1 MKMCAQDIEF
11 TLIRSDR
18 KTADIV
24 IERSGDVIVRAPEG
38 VDDERVREVVAG
50 RALWVHR
57 SLAEWEDLNASR
69 RHRPLV
75 QGQGFA
81 YLGRS
86 YRLKFVDSTD
96 VPLRLKNG
104 RWELSEAFVAR
115 EGEAAA
121 RKAFRDFYT
130 ARGTQIFNERVQHL
144 APLVGVEPGE
154 VVVKELGYHWASCGA
169 GGTLNFHWKTLMS
182 PQTVIDYIVVH
193 ELCHLRFRDHSDA
206 FWNEV
211 DKVLP
216 RYRER
221 KEWLRLNGAALDV

>member
-24 IERSGDVIVRAPEG
+24 IERTGDVIVRAPEG
-38 VDDERVREVVAG
+38 IDDERVRAVVAD

-69 RHRPLV
+69 RQRPLV

-86 YRLKFVDSTD
+86 YRLKFVCDAD
-96 VPLRLKNG
+96 VPLCLKNG
-104 RWELSEAFVAR
+104 RWELSEAFVTR
-115 EGEAAA
+115 EGDAAA
-121 RKAFRDFYT
+121 RKAFRDFYI
-130 ARGTQIFNERVQHL
+130 AKGIQIFRERVDQL
-144 APLVGVEPGE
+144 APLVGVAPGD
-154 VVVKELGYHWASCGA
+154 VSVKELGYHWASCGT
-169 GGTLNFHWKTLMS
+169 GGALNFHWKTLMA

-193 ELCHLRFRDHSDA
+193 ELCHLRHRDHSDA

-221 KEWLRLNGAALDV
+221 KEWLRVNGAAMDI

>member
-11 TLIRSDR
+11 TLIRSHR

-24 IERSGDVIVRAPEG
+24 IERSGHVVVRAPNG
-38 VDDERVREVVAG
+38 IDDERIRQVVSD

-69 RHRPLV
+69 RHSRLV

-86 YRLKFVDSTD
+86 YRLKFVDDAD
-96 VPLRLKNG
+96 VPLLLKNG
-104 RWELSEAFVAR
+104 RWELSEAFLTG

-130 ARGTQIFNERVQHL
+130 AKGIQIFTDRVRQL

-154 VVVKELGYHWASCGA
+154 VAVKELGYHWASCGS
-169 GGTLNFHWKTLMS
+169 GGALNFHWKTLMA
-182 PQTVIDYIVVH
+182 PQSVIDYIVVH
-193 ELCHLRFRDHSDA
+193 ELCHLRHRDHSDA

-221 KEWLRLNGAALDV
+221 KEWLRVNGAALDI

>member
-24 IERSGDVIVRAPEG
+24 IERSGEVIVRAPVG
-38 VDDERVREVVAG
+38 VDDERVRAVVAD

-86 YRLKFVDSTD
+86 YRLKFVDDAD

-104 RWELSEAFVAR
+104 RWELSELFLVR
-115 EGEAAA
+115 EGEAAV
-121 RKAFRDFYT
+121 RKAFRDFYIS
-130 ARGTQIFNERVQHL
+130 RGGQIFKERVSQL
-144 APLVGVEPGE
+144 APLVGVAPGE
-154 VVVKELGYHWASCGA
+154 IVVKELGYHWASCGTA
-169 GGTLNFHWKTLMS
+169 GALNFHWKTLMA
-182 PQTVIDYIVVH
+182 PQSVIDYIVVH
-193 ELCHLRFRDHSDA
+193 ELCHLRYRDHSDA

-216 RYRER
+216 TYRDR
-221 KEWLRLNGAALDV
+221 KEWLRQNGAALDI

>member
-24 IERSGDVIVRAPEG
+24 IERSGDVIVRAPTG
-38 VDDERVREVVAG
+38 IDDERVREAVAD

-57 SLAEWEDLNASR
+57 SLAEWEDLNSSR

-86 YRLKFVDSTD
+86 YRLKFIDDSD

-115 EGEAAA
+115 EGVAAT

-130 ARGTQIFNERVQHL
+130 TRGMQIFADRVRQL
-144 APLVGVEPGE
+144 APRVGVEPGQ
-154 VVVKELGYHWASCGA
+154 VTVKELGYHWASCGS
-169 GGTLNFHWKTLMS
+169 GGALNFHWKTLMA

-193 ELCHLRFRDHSDA
+193 ELCHLRHRDHSDA

-216 RYRER
+216 KYAER
-221 KEWLRLNGAALDV
+221 KEWLRQHGASLDV

>member
-24 IERSGDVIVRAPEG
+24 IERSGDVIVRAPNG
-38 VDDERVREVVAG
+38 IDDERVREAVAD

-57 SLAEWEDLNASR
+57 SLAEWEDLNSSR

-86 YRLKFVDSTD
+86 YRLKFIEDSD

-104 RWELSEAFVAR
+104 RWELSETFVAR
-115 EGEAAA
+115 EGAAAA
-121 RKAFRDFYT
+121 RKAFRDFYAT
-130 ARGTQIFNERVQHL
+130 KGFQIFTERVRQL
-144 APLVGVEPGE
+144 APCVGVEPGQ
-154 VVVKELGYHWASCGA
+154 VAVKELGYHWASCGGSGA
-169 GGTLNFHWKTLMS
+169 LNFHWKTLMA

-193 ELCHLRFRDHSDA
+193 ELCHLRHRDHSDA

-216 RYRER
+216 QYRER
-221 KEWLRLNGAALDV
+221 KEWLRQHGASLDV

>member
-11 TLIRSDR
+11 TLIRSER

-24 IERSGDVIVRAPEG
+24 IERSGDVIVRAPLG
-38 VDDERVREVVAG
+38 VEDEKIREVVAD

-86 YRLKFVDSTD
+86 YRLKFVPDSE

-104 RWELSEAFVAR
+104 RWELSEAFLALD
-115 EGEAAA
+115 GDAAA
-121 RKAFRDFYT
+121 RKAFRDYYI
-130 ARGTQIFNERVQHL
+130 AKGMQIFSERVRQL

-154 VVVKELGYHWASCGA
+154 VAVKELGYHWASCGS
-169 GGTLNFHWKTLMS
+169 GGAMNFHWKTLMA

-193 ELCHLRFRDHSDA
+193 ELCHLRHRDHSDA

-221 KEWLRLNGAALDV
+221 KEWLRVNGAALDI

>member
-11 TLIRSDR
+11 TLLRSDR

-24 IERSGDVIVRAPEG
+24 IERSGDVIVRAPVG
-38 VDDERVREVVAG
+38 IDDDQIRDAVAN

-69 RHRPLV
+69 SHRPLV

-86 YRLKFVDSTD
+86 YRLKFVDD
-96 VPLRLKNG
+96 PVIALRLKNG
-104 RWELSEAFVAR
+104 RWELSEAFFTR
-115 EGEAAA
+115 EGAAA
-121 RKAFRDFYT
+121 TRKAFRDFYT
-130 ARGTQIFNERVQHL
+130 AKGTQIFAERVRQL
-144 APLVGVEPGE
+144 APIVGVEPGPST
-154 VVVKELGYHWASCGA
+154 VKELGYHWASCGV
-169 GGTLNFHWKTLMS
+169 GGALSFHWKTLMA
-182 PQTVIDYIVVH
+182 PQSVIDYIVVH
-193 ELCHLRFRDHSDA
+193 ELCHLRHRDHSDL

-216 RYRER
+216 RFTQS
-221 KEWLRLNGAALDV
+221 KEWLRRHGASLDL

>member
-11 TLIRSDR
+11 TLVRSER

-24 IERSGDVIVRAPEG
+24 IERSGAVTVRAPHG
-38 VDDERVREVVAG
+38 IDDSRVREAVAD

-86 YRLKFVDSTD
+86 YRLKFVDHAD

-130 ARGTQIFNERVQHL
+130 AKGLEVFAERVRRL
-144 APLVGVEPGE
+144 ATLVGVEPEGVE
-154 VVVKELGYHWASCGA
+154 VKELGYHWASCGV
-169 GGTLNFHWKTLMS
+169 GGALNFHWKTLMA

-193 ELCHLRFRDHSDA
+193 ELCHLRHRDHSDA

-211 DKVLP
+211 DKVMP

-221 KEWLRLNGAALDV
+221 KEWLRIHGAALDL

>member
-1 MKMCAQDIEF
+1 MCAQDIEF

-24 IERSGDVIVRAPEG
+24 IERSGEVIVRAPLQI
-38 VDDERVREVVAG
+38 DDEAVREAVAD

-57 SLAEWEDLNASR
+57 SLAEWEDLNSSR
-69 RHRPLV
+69 RLRPLV
-75 QGQGFA
+75 QGQSFA

-86 YRLKFVDSTD
+86 YRLKFLADAEA
-96 VPLRLKNG
+96 PLRLKNG

-115 EGEAAA
+115 EGEPAA
-121 RKAFRDFYT
+121 RKAFRDFYIT
-130 ARGTQIFNERVQHL
+130 KGLRLLSERVQHL
-144 APLVGVEPGE
+144 APLVGVPPGN
-154 VVVKELGYHWASCGA
+154 VSVKELGYHWASCGV
-169 GGTLNFHWKTLMS
+169 GGALNFHWKTLMA

-193 ELCHLRFRDHSDA
+193 ELCHVRHRDHSDA

-221 KEWLRLNGAALDV
+221 KEWLRANGAALDI

>member
-1 MKMCAQDIEF
+1 MRMCAEDIDF

-24 IERSGDVIVRAPEG
+24 IERSGDVVVRAPLG
-38 VDDERVREVVAG
+38 IADDQIRAAVAD
-50 RALWVHR
+50 RALWVYR

-86 YRLKFVDSTD
+86 YRLRFVDESP

-104 RWELSEAFVAR
+104 RWEVSEAFVAR
-115 EGEAAA
+115 EGAAAA

-130 ARGTQIFNERVQHL
+130 AKGEQIFAERVRQL
-144 APLVGVEPGE
+144 APLVGVEPGP
-154 VVVKELGYHWASCGA
+154 VVVKELGYHWASCGV
-169 GGTLNFHWKTLMS
+169 GGALNFHWKTLMA
-182 PQTVIDYIVVH
+182 PQSVIDYIVVH
-193 ELCHLRFRDHSDA
+193 ELCHLRHRDHSDA

-211 DKVLP
+211 DKILP
-216 RYRER
+216 RYRDR
-221 KEWLRLNGAALDV
+221 KDWLRQHGASLDL

>member
-24 IERSGDVIVRAPEG
+24 IERSGDVIVRAP
-38 VDDERVREVVAG
+38 VWIDDEAVRGVVAD
-50 RALWVHR
+50 RALWVYR

-69 RHRPLV
+69 RHRPLT
-75 QGQGFA
+75 QGQGFP

-86 YRLKFVDSTD
+86 YRLKFMSDTD
-96 VPLRLKNG
+96 IPLRLKNG
-104 RWELSEAFVAR
+104 RWELSEDFVAR
-115 EGEAAA
+115 EGDAAA

-130 ARGTQIFNERVQHL
+130 EKGIQVFAERVRHL
-144 APLVGVEPGE
+144 APKVGTEPGE
-154 VVVKELGYHWASCGA
+154 IAVKELGYHWASCGTS
-169 GGTLNFHWKTLMS
+169 GGLNFHWKTLMA

-193 ELCHLRFRDHSDA
+193 ELCHLVHRDHSDG

-216 RYRER
+216 RYRES
-221 KEWLRLNGAALDV
+221 KDWLRINGASLDL

>member
-11 TLIRSDR
+11 TLIRSVR

-24 IERSGDVIVRAPEG
+24 IERSGDVIVRAPVG
-38 VDDERVREVVAG
+38 IDDERVREVVAG

-57 SLAEWEDLNASR
+57 SLAEWEDLNSSR

-86 YRLKFVDSTD
+86 YRLKFVAGADA
-96 VPLRLKNG
+96 PLRLKNG
-104 RWELSEAFVAR
+104 RWELSEALVTR
-115 EGEAAA
+115 GGEAAA
-121 RKAFRDFYT
+121 RKAFRDFYI
-130 ARGTQIFNERVQHL
+130 AKGMQIFAERVHQL
-144 APLVGVEPGE
+144 APMVGVNPGE
-154 VVVKELGYHWASCGA
+154 VAVKELGYHWASCGVA
-169 GGTLNFHWKTLMS
+169 GGLNFHWKTLMA

-221 KEWLRLNGAALDV
+221 KEWLRLNGAALDI

>member
-1 MKMCAQDIEF
+1 MRMCAEDIDF

-24 IERSGDVIVRAPEG
+24 IERSGDVVVRAPLG
-38 VDDERVREVVAG
+38 IADDQIRAAVAD
-50 RALWVHR
+50 RALWVYR

-86 YRLKFVDSTD
+86 YRLRFVDESP

-104 RWELSEAFVAR
+104 RWEVSEAFVAR
-115 EGEAAA
+115 EGAAAA

-130 ARGTQIFNERVQHL
+130 AKGEQIFAERVRQL
-144 APLVGVEPGE
+144 ASGSSRDRWSSRNWGITGLRA
-154 VVVKELGYHWASCGA
+154 ASA
-169 GGTLNFHWKTLMS
+169 
-182 PQTVIDYIVVH
+182 V
-193 ELCHLRFRDHSDA
+193 R
-206 FWNEV
+206 
-211 DKVLP
+211 
-216 RYRER
+216 
-221 KEWLRLNGAALDV
+221 

>member
-24 IERSGDVIVRAPEG
+24 IERSGDVIVRAPVG
-38 VDDERVREVVAG
+38 VDDERVREVVAD

-57 SLAEWEDLNASR
+57 SLAEWDDLNSSR

-75 QGQGFA
+75 QGQGFP

-86 YRLKFVDSTD
+86 YRLKFVADAD

-104 RWELSEAFVAR
+104 RWELSAAFAAR
-115 EGEAAA
+115 DGEAAA

-130 ARGTQIFNERVQHL
+130 VKGMQVFSERVRQL
-144 APLVGVEPGE
+144 APLVGVEPGA
-154 VVVKELGYHWASCGA
+154 VAVKELGYHWASCGV
-169 GGTLNFHWKTLMS
+169 GGAMNFHWKTLMA

-193 ELCHLRFRDHSDA
+193 ELCHLRHRDHSDG

-221 KEWLRLNGAALDV
+221 KEWLRVNGAAMDI

>member
-38 VDDERVREVVAG
+38 IDDERVRAVVAD

-75 QGQGFA
+75 QGQSFP

-86 YRLKFVDSTD
+86 YRLKFVDHAD

-104 RWELSEAFVAR
+104 RWEVSEAFVAR
-115 EGEAAA
+115 EGEAAV
-121 RKAFRDFYT
+121 RKAFRDFY
-130 ARGTQIFNERVQHL
+130 AVKGAQIFTERVRQL
-144 APLVGVEPGE
+144 APSVGVEPGE
-154 VVVKELGYHWASCGA
+154 VTVKELGYHWASCGSA
-169 GGTLNFHWKTLMS
+169 GALNFHWKTLMA

-193 ELCHLRFRDHSDA
+193 ELCHLRHRDHSAA

-221 KEWLRLNGAALDV
+221 KEWLRNNGAALDV

>member
-38 VDDERVREVVAG
+38 VDDERVKEVVAG

-96 VPLRLKNG
+96 MPLRLKNG
-104 RWELSEAFVAR
+104 RWELAEAFVAR

-130 ARGTQIFNERVQHL
+130 VKGTQIFNERVQHF
-144 APLVGVEPGE
+144 APLVGVEPGQ
-154 VVVKELGYHWASCGA
+154 VAVKELGYHWASCGA

-193 ELCHLRFRDHSDA
+193 ELCHLRHRDHSDA

-221 KEWLRLNGAALDV
+221 KEWLRVNGAALDV